1 MKIQATW
8 RGCAV
13 ASAWAAGLGA
23 LVFTALL
30 GPNVLVLLGWTALT
44 FLLLTPFLR
53 SFCICLDEHR
63 LVLRAGHMFFF
74 KQHIPL
80 RFITGCT
87 VLRTPLGRLTHTG
100 VVVLSFSGGV
110 CVVCGLSLH
119 DAALL
124 SRRLAL
130 GGPKGMGGTK

>member
-1 MKIQATW
+1 MEIQATW

-13 ASAWAAGLGA
+13 ASAWAAALGA

-30 GPNVLVLLGWTALT
+30 GPNALG
-44 FLLLTPFLR
+44 FR
-53 SFCICLDEHR
+53 IRVDEHR
-63 LVLRAGHMFFF
+63 LVIRAGRVFFF

-100 VVVLSFSGGV
+100 VLVLSFSGGV
-110 CVVCGLSLH
+110 CVVCGLSLR

-130 GGPKGMGGTK
+130 ADTKGMGGTK

>member
-1 MKIQATW
+1 MEIQATW

-13 ASAWAAGLGA
+13 ASAWAAALGA

-30 GPNVLVLLGWTALT
+30 GPNALVLIGWTALS
-44 FLLLTPFLR
+44 FLLLTPFFR
-53 SFCICLDEHR
+53 SFRIRVDEHR
-63 LVLRAGHMFFF
+63 LVIRAGRVFFF

-87 VLRTPLGRLTHTG
+87 VLCTPLGRLTHTG
-100 VVVLSFSGGV
+100 VLVLSFSGGV
-110 CVVCGLSLH
+110 CVVCGLSLR

-130 GGPKGMGGTK
+130 ADTKGMGGTK

>member
-1 MKIQATW
+1 MEIQATW

-13 ASAWAAGLGA
+13 ASAWAAALGA

-30 GPNVLVLLGWTALT
+30 GPNALV
-44 FLLLTPFLR
+44 LLLTPFFR
-53 SFCICLDEHR
+53 SFRIRVDEHR
-63 LVLRAGHMFFF
+63 LVIRAGRVFFF

-100 VVVLSFSGGV
+100 VLVLSFGGGV
-110 CVVCGLSLH
+110 CVVCGLSLR

-130 GGPKGMGGTK
+130 ADTKGMGGTK